1 MKSYV
6 ISRPSRATSPGNGF
20 TLIELL
26 VTITVI
32 GILASLL
39 LPGLSAAKNKARTTL
54 CLNNLKQLQL
64 CWQLYALENNDRM
77 PYNASVDDNGIWRS
91 TTNSWIGSSSAP
103 HDMDT
108 KGIEQGLL
116 YKYDINRNTK
126 IYRCPMDVSKVISGT
141 ALRTRS
147 YSMNDE
153 MGHPEPSGFRLV
165 SDVIKTTSTFVFLDE
180 NEDSIDD
187 AHFLVWPDPDDRWVN
202 MPTDRH
208 AKGGTFSF
216 VDGHVELWKWKWSKD
231 FKNKKTYYKRTEN
244 RQDLADLRK
253 LQRAAR

>member
-77 PYNASVDDNGIWRS
+77 AYNASVDDNGIWRS
-91 TTNSWIGSSSAP
+91 TTNSWIGSSSA
-103 HDMDT
+103 
-108 KGIEQGLL
+108 
-116 YKYDINRNTK
+116 
-126 IYRCPMDVSKVISGT
+126 
-141 ALRTRS
+141 
-147 YSMNDE
+147 
-153 MGHPEPSGFRLV
+153 
-165 SDVIKTTSTFVFLDE
+165 
-180 NEDSIDD
+180 
-187 AHFLVWPDPDDRWVN
+187 
-202 MPTDRH
+202 
-208 AKGGTFSF
+208 
-216 VDGHVELWKWKWSKD
+216 
-231 FKNKKTYYKRTEN
+231 
-244 RQDLADLRK
+244 
-253 LQRAAR
+253 